1 MIEKIALTE
10 AIKTNLVIEQ
20 LVTNLPTAT
29 STEKGL
35 MSADSYKN
43 WIRTL
48 ISINPGETIQ
58 IQNIMGVAIINNKY
72 LSNCEMIAVGKD
84 NDQRIGGEQ
93 FKLTNQI
100 GEKVLSITSNY
111 GTVFTATI
119 VYQDLSY

>member
-1 MIEKIALTE
+1 MIEKITLTE

-58 IQNIMGVAIINNKY
+58 IQNIMGIAIINNKY
-72 LSNCEMIAVGKD
+72 LDNCELIAVGR
-84 NDQRIGGEQ
+84 NIVQRIGGTQ
-93 FKLTNQI
+93 YHLTYQI
-100 GEKVLSITSNY
+100 EENVLSITSNY
-111 GTVFTATI
+111 ATVFTATI